1 MNKNIL
7 FIGVLLMLSATTFHW
22 IMRDNSSSI
31 IKGASTL
38 NSHIPKANTTLQPAL
53 KENINHVVST
63 SLNELKPKEIKQ
75 EFPQKLTEQFSLLS
89 QAYVDDISYPSYS
102 IPLLSSN
109 INYLKPN
116 HFSVVNIPVLDG
128 SHTVALSLEKYR
140 FDYPEPIIVT
150 LTSELPI
157 DHIDYELLDPETR
170 KSLTS
175 KYTQELTTEFS
186 PQEDWPQE
194 VRIKAAISFLEGKD
208 TLIADIQFSNPVAYV
223 DSLSPVYSSGDDMI
237 LPLNMDIKESG
248 NYRIRANLYQENG
261 DPIASLSNKAKLSQ
275 GVGIFELKAHSSVL
289 KGKGDNFELRT
300 ITVERM
306 SDFPGEKTRYGASK
320 ETVFPISSFDTSSLT
335 DEPYQMSEQEKERLQ
350 FLNDIAQQ

>member
-7 FIGVLLMLSATTFHW
+7 FISVLLMTSAATFHW
-22 IMRDNSSSI
+22 IMRDSTSPIIRGNTSLDSSDS
-31 IKGASTL
+31 KKSLSTQ
-38 NSHIPKANTTLQPAL
+38 SPL
-53 KENINHVVST
+53 KQVINNVVST
-63 SLNELKPKEIKQ
+63 PSHELKTKEVQ
-75 EFPQKLTEQFSLLS
+75 QGRPQKLTEQFSLLS
-89 QAYVDDISYPSYS
+89 QAYADDISYPSYS
-102 IPLLSSN
+102 IPLHTTD

-116 HFSVVNIPVLDG
+116 HFSVVDIPILDG
-128 SHTVALSLEKYR
+128 SHTAALSLKKYR

-157 DHIDYELLDPETR
+157 DHIDYELLDPEIR

-175 KYTQELTTEFS
+175 QYTQELTTEFS
-186 PQEDWPQE
+186 SQEDWPQE
-194 VRIKAAISFLEGKD
+194 VRIKATISFLEGKD
-208 TLIADIQFSNPVAYV
+208 TLTTDIQFSNPVAYV
-223 DSLSPVYSSGDDMI
+223 ESLAPAYSSGADMV
-237 LPLNMDIKESG
+237 LPLNMDIKISG
-248 NYRIRANLYQENG
+248 HYRIRANLYQENG

-320 ETVFPISSFDTSSLT
+320 EAVFPISSFDTSSLT
-335 DEPYQMSEQEKERLQ
+335 DEPYQMSEQEKERLN
-350 FLNDIAQQ
+350 FLEDIAQQ